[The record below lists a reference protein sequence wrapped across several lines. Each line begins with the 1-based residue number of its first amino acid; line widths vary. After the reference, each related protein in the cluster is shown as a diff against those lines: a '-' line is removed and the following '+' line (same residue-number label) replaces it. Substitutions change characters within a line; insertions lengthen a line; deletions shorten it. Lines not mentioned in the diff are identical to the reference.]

1 MIGSSPSYYEE
12 VPANEALREASEPA
26 AKGEADAVDILPFQ
40 ALGGRRFE
48 ILTYLMLLDPLP
60 PVGVTVSLVKASGD
74 QGRDVIT
81 HANGKLKS
89 VIQCKAL
96 ESPLSRPALVRELMK
111 LAVYDSKQSFIPR
124 DGIDYEIWA
133 PGGLTGPAQKLI
145 QEWPNSLTE
154 EEAKAAFHSNK
165 EDYKALG
172 DVKWE
177 DCAEYVLIEFPLRT
191 NLIPRDGLRLSFE
204 LRNKQRLF
212 AHFFQVNVVFNRE
225 DVKTSLSEMGIR
237 PAFDEDILRVLK
249 DIEGFDKDKR
259 TFLGPHVF
267 GLSLQ
272 HFALMDRNEV
282 KLFMEAALQPY
293 STIHKVLLSSL
304 QRYVEKKTTELRDSV
319 SFASPNFPYLVLRVL
334 HIRMVSRVSR
344 NLSPKTVNVRPSIDD
359 DDVELSV
366 CAERIITKF
375 WDEFGTVTKAYDPS
389 QHARGSDPEYRAR
402 IAAHARLGAETRDA
416 FENAMRNDFSSHIE
430 AIAAIDDEILGLIP
444 QRVMVLTDTTLPFD
458 RPDAL
463 MRMAE
468 NFRLLETLKADA
480 SKEPTKGEDVPSRG
494 LPVLEAVTWS
504 PVDYRDGAL
513 FRGYSFALTFR
524 GSNFSNQAEFAHRR
538 KGEAHRED
546 GSDIF
551 WRKPNLLVAN
561 YAEVSM
567 GGAGT
572 EAPLNWYGYEFA
584 IRNSPDQCSDW
595 ITFEYPFDMR
605 AVHQELEAAISEGRK
620 AREEGKLDVAELNL
634 RKAWVF
640 ADRLFGSDDT
650 RAKQL
655 FRERESNLD
664 ELLLSKLRYRVGDT
678 VRIRM
683 GDRSGTQG
691 VVRKI
696 QVRHKFAYEIEDAPG
711 NVSSVSDEQLD

>member
-1 MIGSSPSYYEE
+1 MNGSSPSYYEE
-12 VPANEALREASEPA
+12 VSANEALREANEPA
-26 AKGEADAVDILPFQ
+26 TKAEAGAVDILPFQ

-48 ILTYLMLLDPLP
+48 ILTYLMLLEPPP
-60 PVGVTVSLVKASGD
+60 PVGVTVSLVKTSGD
-74 QGRDVIT
+74 QGRDVVT

-96 ESPLSRPALVRELMK
+96 ETPLSRPALVRELMK
-111 LAVYDSKQSFIPR
+111 LAVYDSKQSFIPK

-133 PGGLTGPAQKLI
+133 PSGFTAPAHKLI

-154 EEAKAAFHSNK
+154 EEAKAAFQSNK

-172 DVKWE
+172 DVTWK
-177 DCAEYVLIEFPLRT
+177 DCAEHVLIEFPLRT
-191 NLIPRDGLRLSFE
+191 NLVPRDGLRLTFE

-212 AHFFQVNVVFNRE
+212 AHFFQINVVFNRE
-225 DVKTSLSEMGIR
+225 DVKASLSEMGIR
-237 PAFDEDILRVLK
+237 PAFDEDILRILK
-249 DIEGFDKDKR
+249 DIESFDKDAR

-319 SFASPNFPYLVLRVL
+319 SFTSPNFPYLVMRVL

-344 NLSPKTVNVRPSIDD
+344 NLSPKAVNVRPSINDD
-359 DDVELSV
+359 DIGISV
-366 CAERIITKF
+366 CAERIITEF
-375 WDEFGTVTKAYDPS
+375 WDEFEIATKAYDPS
-389 QHARGSDPEYRAR
+389 QHSLGSDPEYRAR
-402 IAAHARLGAETRDA
+402 IAAHARLGAETRNA
-416 FENAMRNDFSSHIE
+416 FENAMRIDFSNHLG
-430 AIAAIDDEILGLIP
+430 AITAIDDEILGLIP
-444 QRVMVLTDTTLPFD
+444 QRVMVLTDTSLPFD

-468 NFRLLETLKADA
+468 NFRLLEALEAAA
-480 SKEPTKGEDVPSRG
+480 SKESTRGEAASSRG
-494 LPVLEAVTWS
+494 LPVLETVTWS

-538 KGEAHRED
+538 KGKAHRED

-551 WRKPNLLVAN
+551 WHKPNLLVAN
-561 YAEVSM
+561 YAEVST
-567 GGAGT
+567 GSAGT
-572 EAPLNWYGYEFA
+572 EAPLSWYGYEFA

-595 ITFEYPFDMR
+595 ISFEYPFDMR
-605 AVHQELEAAISEGRK
+605 AVHLELEAAISAGRQ

-640 ADRLFGSDDT
+640 SDRLFGSDDT

-655 FRERESNLD
+655 FREREHNLD
-664 ELLLSKLRYRVGDT
+664 ELLLSKLRYRIGDT

-683 GDRSGTQG
+683 GDRTEAQG
-691 VVRKI
+691 VIRKI
-696 QVRHKFAYEIEDAPG
+696 RVRHKFAYEIEDAAG
-711 NVSSVSDEQLD
+711 NLFSVSDEQLD